1 MQLNTTARTGMTLMY
16 KQQGF
21 TLIEVMITVVIV
33 GILAAV
39 AVPIYSDYVVRGK
52 IPDATSALSTKR
64 VQNEQYFQ
72 DNRSYVGAPG
82 CTADTTTSKYFSF
95 SCSPAATATSYTIRA
110 DGVGSM
116 TGFAFTI
123 DEANNKET
131 PAVASGW
138 ATSTTC
144 WVTSKGGC

>member
-1 MQLNTTARTGMTLMY
+1 MS

-33 GILAAV
+33 GILAAI
-39 AVPIYSDYVVRGK
+39 AVPAYMDYVVRGK

-82 CTADTTTSKYFSF
+82 CTADTTTSKFFSF
-95 SCSPAATATSYTIRA
+95 SCYPVATATTYTIRA

-116 TGFAFTI
+116 ASFAFTI
-123 DEANNKET
+123 DEANNKTT
-131 PAVASGW
+131 PTVATGW
-138 ATSTTC
+138 TTSATC
-144 WVTSKGGC
+144 WVTSRGGC